1 MTKLHNIL
9 EILSNEAKQELRKG
23 LQDGSIQALLTE
35 TKTLN
40 LDLQEH
46 QVVPDGDWQMY
57 ALLGGRGAGK
67 TYATTAWA
75 AQKLMEQGDIR
86 IGVVVPSYRDA
97 RNFVD
102 YVLQHIPAEYSPK
115 YQHLL
120 SRLEL
125 SNGSSISFYATG
137 STHMRGA
144 CFHYGVVSE
153 AQEQFR
159 HGRDGSLMVELL
171 VGTRLGE
178 KPRVFVEGSHKRDG
192 SDELIGC
199 LQSMG
204 ALIRYTESEQ
214 NSMLSKAYLRNLR
227 RMQGQ

>member
-9 EILSNEAKQELRKG
+9 DALSNEAKQEILKG
-23 LQDGSIQALLTE
+23 LRDGSLIEMLSE
-35 TKTLN
+35 TRTPIHQ
-40 LDLQEH
+40 LQRH
-46 QVVPDGDWQMY
+46 QVVPDGDWYMY

-67 TYATTAWA
+67 TYATTAWV
-75 AQKLMEQGDIR
+75 AQKLMEEGCIR

-97 RNFVD
+97 RNFVE

-115 YQHLL
+115 YQHLS

-125 SNGSSISFYATG
+125 SNGSSISFYASG

-171 VGTRLGE
+171 VGTRLGK
-178 KPRVFVEGSHKRDG
+178 KPRVFIEGSHEMDG
-192 SDELIGC
+192 SDELIGY
-199 LQSMG
+199 LQSRG
-204 ALIRYTESEQ
+204 VLIQYVESEH
-214 NSMLSKAYLRNLR
+214 NNMLSEAYLRNLR
-227 RMQGQ
+227 RMRGQ

>member
-1 MTKLHNIL
+1 MTELHNIL

-23 LQDGSIQALLTE
+23 LQDGSLQALLTE

-40 LDLQEH
+40 LNLQEH
-46 QVVPDGDWQMY
+46 QVVPDGDWYMY

-67 TYATTAWA
+67 THATTAWA
-75 AQKLMEQGDIR
+75 AQKLMEKGGIR

-102 YVLQHIPAEYSPK
+102 YVLQHIPDEYSPK
-115 YQHLL
+115 YLHLS

-125 SNGSSISFYATG
+125 SNGSSITFYATG
-137 STHMRGA
+137 SSHMRGA

-153 AQEQFR
+153 AQDQFR
-159 HGRDGSLMVELL
+159 HGRDGSLMIELL

-178 KPRVFVEGSHKRDG
+178 EPQVFIEGNHKMDG
-192 SDELIGC
+192 SDKLIGY
-199 LQSMG
+199 LQSKG